1 MGHMSALRRGYPE
14 NFRMNLTQI
23 CRLSCLLV
31 AAACLVGRAQADER
45 DRAYR
50 LGAFAGSMQYC
61 QDRHDGAERRFRWAQ
76 LRAFQEISDLRRS
89 DRLRAL
95 GARERALEQG
105 RFFGQPLDSRSCGRL
120 LRMGEWQR
128 FRND

>member
-1 MGHMSALRRGYPE
+1 MTLPYLWRLR
-14 NFRMNLTQI
+14 
-23 CRLSCLLV
+23 CLLV
-31 AAACLVGRAQADER
+31 CLACLAGHANADER

-50 LGAFAGSMQYC
+50 LGAFAGAMQYC
-61 QDRHDGAERRFRWAQ
+61 EERHDGAERRFRWAQ
-76 LRAFQEISDLRRS
+76 MRAFQEISELQRS

-95 GARERALEQG
+95 GARSRALEQG
-105 RFFGQPLDSRSCGRL
+105 RFFGEPLSSRSCGRL